1 MRKVIVIAVREYQ
14 AAVRS
19 KAFIIA
25 LLALP
30 IFMGGGIFVQML
42 MKDRVDISD
51 KRIGIVDQS
60 GKLLDALTK
69 AAEKHNSKDIFADK
83 GEERKQIKPKFVLS
97 AFDASPETVDELAME
112 LSDRVRNKE
121 LFAFAIISPDVA
133 TLEAKEASK
142 RSPVL
147 YHSNNPTY
155 SDVPDWLAQVI
166 NREVQTLRLRQLNL
180 DPEVVQQATRRI
192 EVDFRQ
198 LLSRDESGTI
208 QQAEKANRLAGVF
221 VPMGFMMLMFA
232 MIMVGAQ
239 PLMHSTLEEKMNRI
253 AEVLLASVPPFQLMM
268 GKLLGMVA
276 VSLTM
281 LTIYL
286 GTAAYAV
293 FHAGYGS
300 EFPGHLVIWFV
311 VFQVLAVLMF
321 GSVFCAVGAAVT
333 DLKEAQSLVMPV
345 MLIVVAPMFIWLNV
359 VREPN
364 ATSSVVMSLFPPATP
379 MLMVLRQSTPEG
391 VPTWQPVLGIGLVLL
406 ATAVCVFAAGRI
418 FRVGIL
424 MQGKGA
430 KLGEMLRWAVRG

>member
-30 IFMGGGIFVQML
+30 VFMGGGIFVQML

-69 AAEKHNSKDIFADK
+69 AAEKHNSEDIFA
-83 GEERKQIKPKFVLS
+83 GEGDERRQIKPRFVLS
-97 AFDASPETVDELAME
+97 AFDAGPETVDELALE
-112 LSDRVRNKE
+112 LSNRVRNKE
-121 LFAFAIISPDVA
+121 LFAFVIIRPDVA
-133 TLEAKEASK
+133 ALEGKGGTDE
-142 RSPVL
+142 SPVL

-155 SDVPDWLAQVI
+155 SDVPDWLGQVI

-180 DPEVVQQATRRI
+180 DPKVVQQATRPI

-198 LLSRDESGTI
+198 LVSRDESGTI
-208 QQAEKANRLAGVF
+208 QEAKKANRLAGVF

-253 AEVLLASVPPFQLMM
+253 AEVLLASVSPFQLMM

-300 EFPGHLVIWFV
+300 MFPGYLVIWFV

-391 VPTWQPVLGIGLVLL
+391 VPAWQPVLGIGLVLA

-430 KLGEMLRWAVRG
+430 RLGEMMRWAVRG

>member
-1 MRKVIVIAVREYQ
+1 MRKVIVVAVREYQ

-30 IFMGGGIFVQML
+30 VFMGGGIFVQML

-51 KRIGIVDQS
+51 KRIGIVDRS
-60 GKLLDALTK
+60 GKLFDALAK
-69 AAEKHNSKDIFADK
+69 AAEKNNSEDVFTGK
-83 GEERKQIKPKFVLS
+83 GKERKQVKPKFVLS
-97 AFDASPETVDELAME
+97 AFDASSETIDELALE

-133 TLEAKEASK
+133 TLETKAKSE
-142 RSPVL
+142 RGPVL

-208 QQAEKANRLAGVF
+208 QQAEKANRLAGIF

-253 AEVLLASVPPFQLMM
+253 AEVLLASVSPFQLMM

-286 GTAAYAV
+286 GTAAYGV

-406 ATAVCVFAAGRI
+406 VTAVCVFAAGRI

-430 KLGEMLRWAVRG
+430 KLGEMMRWAVRG